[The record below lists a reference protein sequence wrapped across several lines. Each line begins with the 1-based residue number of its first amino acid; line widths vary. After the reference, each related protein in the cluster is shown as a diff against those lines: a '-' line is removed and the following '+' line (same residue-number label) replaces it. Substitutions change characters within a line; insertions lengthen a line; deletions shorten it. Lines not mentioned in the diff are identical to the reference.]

1 MDVFST
7 HVIISGFVVRS
18 KCEKNEICMDNNTN
32 SNRDKRRVI
41 VDIDE
46 IIDILL
52 NMSEIV
58 LEVSRLSEARS
69 CRIAAVIVFADDSHT
84 AKAIEKSLSYC
95 ISSSTT
101 SSHLSSS
108 SQD

>member
-1 MDVFST
+1 
-7 HVIISGFVVRS
+7 
-18 KCEKNEICMDNNTN
+18 
-32 SNRDKRRVI
+32 
-41 VDIDE
+41 
-46 IIDILL
+46 
-52 NMSEIV
+52 MSEIV
-58 LEVSRLSEARS
+58 LEVSRLNEARS
-69 CRIAAVIVFADDSHT
+69 CRIAAVIDEGNVKQFIVFADDSHT